1 MRRRDL
7 ILGLG
12 AAIGTLPA
20 ARAQQK
26 SMPRVGVL
34 VYGNPQIDQDAESFR
49 RGMRDLGYADGE
61 NIVFEFRYGEGKPD
75 RLPALAEALVRSKPQ
90 VLFAFGGDVSPAALA
105 ATRTIPVVFVSSAD
119 PVQLGFVK
127 SIARPGGNATGVS
140 LLLDEI
146 APKRLQMLREIAP
159 GVSKVAFLYNPD
171 HIDNERREADRVAQP
186 LGFSLNPL
194 ALKSDGDLVEVL
206 RATREA
212 DAEAVYVVSSRQT
225 NLLVEKLVA
234 FAATNR
240 LPLVGGWGAWAQAGG
255 LLSYGPN
262 LDDMVRIAATYVDK
276 IIKGAHPTE
285 LPVQQPT
292 RFELVINL
300 KTAKTLG
307 LTVPQSLLAHA
318 DKVID

>member
-34 VYGNPQIDQDAESFR
+34 VYGNPQNDQDAEILSPRHARPRLR
-49 RGMRDLGYADGE
+49 RRE

-127 SIARPGGNATGVS
+127 SIARPGSNATGVS

-225 NLLVEKLVA
+225 NLLSESWLRSPRQ
-234 FAATNR
+234 TGCR
-240 LPLVGGWGAWAQAGG
+240 
-255 LLSYGPN
+255 
-262 LDDMVRIAATYVDK
+262 
-276 IIKGAHPTE
+276 
-285 LPVQQPT
+285 
-292 RFELVINL
+292 
-300 KTAKTLG
+300 
-307 LTVPQSLLAHA
+307 
-318 DKVID
+318 